1 MAKLQGKELR
11 KFDQV
16 NRMSLPP
23 KYKRMLGDE
32 IIMFKP
38 LQHEPCVMLFSESS
52 WDDFYENIIENFEGA
67 AQAEAERR
75 IADRSDV
82 VIPDKSN
89 RITVRDDFMAF
100 AGLTDEVLAVGVG
113 DRVEFWNPD
122 KWEEYH
128 RGEKAEK
135 VSDEDFFSGVS
146 YARPRS
152 KKNT

>member
-23 KYKRMLGDE
+23 KYKKMLGEE
-32 IIMFKP
+32 IVVFKP
-38 LQHEPCVMLFSESS
+38 LRGEPCIMLFSESS
-52 WDDFYENIIENFEGA
+52 WDDFYENIIEGFEGS

-89 RITVRDDFMAF
+89 RITIREDFKEF
-100 AGLTDEVLAVGVG
+100 AGLTDDVLAVGVG
-113 DRVEFWNPD
+113 DRVEFWNPE
-122 KWEEYH
+122 KWNELFCSETT
-128 RGEKAEK
+128 EK
-135 VSDEDFFSGVS
+135 VSDEDFFSNVS

-152 KKNT
+152 KR